1 MKKFLSMI
9 LLFGLISFIN
19 AGVFLQG
26 GTPPPPPI
34 DPFSSFECDPEVSID
49 MFLIPIVMIALVA
62 IGYVVRIKKV
72 SYK

>member
-1 MKKFLSMI
+1 MKNFLSII
-9 LLFGLISFIN
+9 LFLGLISFIN

-34 DPFSSFECDPEVSID
+34 DPFSSFEGDPEVSID
-49 MFLIPIVMIALVA
+49 MFLFPIAIIALVA
-62 IGYVVRIKKV
+62 IVYVTKVKKI